1 MCKMQTHSEQ
11 LNKIWSEL
19 IDIFI
24 DYKGLSV
31 RVIQRLETLGFIIN
45 KGSNHSKI
53 IMPVGMMVVSNT
65 PSDKHAGRQI
75 LRQIRRMYEQALG
88 NKN

>member
-1 MCKMQTHSEQ
+1 MQTHSEQ

>member
-1 MCKMQTHSEQ
+1 MQTQSEQ